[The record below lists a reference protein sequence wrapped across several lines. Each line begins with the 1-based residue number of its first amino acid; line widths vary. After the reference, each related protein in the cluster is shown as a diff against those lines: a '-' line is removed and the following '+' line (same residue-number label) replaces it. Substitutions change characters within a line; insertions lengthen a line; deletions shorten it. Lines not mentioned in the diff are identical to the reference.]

1 MEAILTVIRGKQQH
15 FTAIGQAMMTNF
27 TSGVRSGDTNV
38 RSAFIRII
46 SGALT
51 SIRNKYND
59 FYNVGRYLVE
69 GVANGISSYT
79 YRAEA
84 RAAAMARASARAAER
99 ELDIN
104 SPSKVGGR
112 IGGFFGQGFV
122 NEIDNYADKAY
133 KSGASMA
140 DSARKGLNDAI
151 AKARDAV
158 DSSMDVQPTI
168 RPVLDLSEVQSN
180 AGRLSAILSRSHA
193 LHISSSMSESTGSEI
208 QNGVAGLPAG
218 NTYQFTQNNYSP
230 KALSRIEIYR
240 QTKNQFSTL
249 KGLVEA

>member
-1 MEAILTVIRGKQQH
+1 M
-15 FTAIGQAMMTNF
+15 
-27 TSGVRSGDTNV
+27 
-38 RSAFIRII
+38 
-46 SGALT
+46 
-51 SIRNKYND
+51 
-59 FYNVGRYLVE
+59 E